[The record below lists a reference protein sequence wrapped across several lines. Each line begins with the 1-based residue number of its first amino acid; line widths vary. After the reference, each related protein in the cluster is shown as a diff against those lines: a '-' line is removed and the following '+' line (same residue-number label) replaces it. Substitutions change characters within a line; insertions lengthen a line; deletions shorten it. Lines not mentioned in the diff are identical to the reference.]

1 MKLCTVYPQE
11 INEGRR
17 VGRAELYCVTHTNK
31 KGKPVDDYSA
41 SKIDEIQNRLKAN
54 PSLIGEEAHEGDLY
68 SSIFPRTSRTHGLGL
83 IVGGKGKLL
92 DQVVAA
98 LQESKEENRELRRVV
113 DNLQAKSERM
123 EEQCNEMRAFFLT
136 FQEQG
141 HQPGQ
146 QEGTNLEHVS
156 KVKDVSEKNLS
167 SQQQPGNQNTSH
179 EPVAKKQQAM
189 AKDLPT
195 TNQVFDSHILNGE
208 VTASKMK
215 RSYKQIQSEAEIIKC
230 GMEVGL
236 TSPNSAQ
243 VVALGTI

>member
-1 MKLCTVYPQE
+1 M
-11 INEGRR
+11 
-17 VGRAELYCVTHTNK
+17 
-31 KGKPVDDYSA
+31 
-41 SKIDEIQNRLKAN
+41 KAN

-215 RSYKQIQSEAEIIKC
+215 RSYKQIQSEVCMCVCVHMLFFPPISYIIAINF
-230 GMEVGL
+230 EL
-236 TSPNSAQ
+236 Q
-243 VVALGTI
+243 VTKVLVLLSSLLLNTYHFKR